1 MKAQDFLAKDPA
13 EWNDDPSYQEL
24 KTAASTIKVVNDT
37 AERAIALMQQYNSM
51 NSSLTKN
58 EEQKQYLLR
67 LAERHRKQYLTCGK
81 SALLNTG
88 SGH

>member
-24 KTAASTIKVVNDT
+24 NKAASAMKVVNDT
-37 AERAIALMQQYNSM
+37 AERAIALMQHY

-67 LAERHRKQYLTCGK
+67 LVERHRKQYPTCAK
-81 SALLNTG
+81 STLLDTG
-88 SGH
+88 SAH